1 MCCGEGGTLQ
11 TNIADVY
18 GECSQCMDRTGFAPA
33 HSGMCF
39 LGLHCSGSRVFC
51 RAMSKK
57 ALRFMHFPGLSHTGS
72 GSRVLLKGTDSV
84 GRAFCALPRSEQ
96 LRRPG
101 AWRAHCPRWAVCL
114 NHLLGPSPS
123 ASWVHHE
130 STVTGAPYVSFGELI
145 SGCDP
150 PGRCQPYRIPGRPG

>member
-1 MCCGEGGTLQ
+1 MVTYLGSLVQLCSGEEGTLQ

-39 LGLHCSGSRVFC
+39 LGLHCSGSKVFC

-84 GRAFCALPRSEQ
+84 GRAFCALPGSDQ
-96 LRRPG
+96 LR
-101 AWRAHCPRWAVCL
+101 
-114 NHLLGPSPS
+114 
-123 ASWVHHE
+123 
-130 STVTGAPYVSFGELI
+130 
-145 SGCDP
+145 
-150 PGRCQPYRIPGRPG
+150 